1 MLESTLNRT
10 KERLSKAGNFKAKR
24 ATITSQ
30 EEDPMEEEESE
41 QIGLSPFSFL
51 QTAATMEL
59 LGLIATS
66 KLIFTQPRGGG
77 GRHLEGFGFLR
88 TAHGLI
94 RTLLLGCVDTDI
106 LYSFQYILLTTF
118 LIDTNDDELVS

>member
-10 KERLSKAGNFKAKR
+10 KERLSKADNFKAKR

-51 QTAATMEL
+51 QTAATMDL
-59 LGLIATS
+59 LGLIAAS
-66 KLIFTQPRGGG
+66 KLIFTQPRGG

-94 RTLLLGCVDTDI
+94 RMLLLGCVDTDI

-118 LIDTNDDELVS
+118 LIDTNDDE